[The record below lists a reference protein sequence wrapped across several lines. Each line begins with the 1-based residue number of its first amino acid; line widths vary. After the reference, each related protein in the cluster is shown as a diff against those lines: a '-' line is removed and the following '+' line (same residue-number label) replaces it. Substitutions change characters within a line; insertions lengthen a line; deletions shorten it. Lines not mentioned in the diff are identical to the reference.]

1 MTKAEIMVTR
11 YGEMSDMISAF
22 AIYKG
27 AEPKRRRKTL
37 SFEEALS
44 LR

>member
-1 MTKAEIMVTR
+1 MVTR
-11 YGEMSDMISAF
+11 YGEMCDMVSAF

-27 AEPKRRRKTL
+27 AEPKRKRKTL